1 MVVVFVAVILV
12 MSVNLIP
19 LVEHNLFNFLILT
32 YYIYIYIYPPPS
44 LPLEK
49 IKHMSK

>member
-32 YYIYIYIYPPPS
+32 YYIYIYPPPS